1 MIQPSLNLYFRNPET
16 GRLKENFSF
25 IVDNGQSE
33 QPSSNLVQMTLV
45 HLCDFLNLDKVVQ
58 VSFAEYQ
65 SKRNFVERVH
75 PEVNKSLSAHGAFSS
90 HGKRREHLENLENM
104 AEAVIGCLKG
114 AKFAGRYLEVFREL
128 TEDQWIFT
136 NENEVKTFLT
146 MSEFNKEVS
155 GMCYKVKRTSL
166 LDSLYEV

>member
-1 MIQPSLNLYFRNPET
+1 MIQPSLDLYFRNPET

-45 HLCDFLNLDKVVQ
+45 RLCDFLNLDKVVQ

-90 HGKRREHLENLENM
+90 HGKHPEVRKQGSREHLENMENM
-104 AEAVIGCLKG
+104 AEAVIGCLNG
-114 AKFAGRYLEVFREL
+114 AKFANRYLEVFRGL
-128 TEDQWIFT
+128 TEDFY
-136 NENEVKTFLT
+136 
-146 MSEFNKEVS
+146 
-155 GMCYKVKRTSL
+155 G
-166 LDSLYEV
+166 

>member
-1 MIQPSLNLYFRNPET
+1 MIQPSLDLYFRNPET

-45 HLCDFLNLDKVVQ
+45 RLCDFLNLDKVVQ

-75 PEVNKSLSAHGAFSS
+75 PKLTNHYLLMVHSRVMASTQK
-90 HGKRREHLENLENM
+90 LENK
-104 AEAVIGCLKG
+104 EAGNI
-114 AKFAGRYLEVFREL
+114 
-128 TEDQWIFT
+128 
-136 NENEVKTFLT
+136 
-146 MSEFNKEVS
+146 
-155 GMCYKVKRTSL
+155 
-166 LDSLYEV
+166 